1 MDNKEILAHV
11 DHTLLKAVSTW
22 EQIKKICEETRDYNM
37 ASACI
42 PPSYVEKAFK
52 DYGNDI
58 SICTV
63 LGFPLGYDNLETK
76 VFSAKD
82 AVSKGADEL
91 DMVINIGDVKN
102 RNYDKIT
109 YEITKMKE
117 AVGSKILKVIIET
130 CYLEENEKIQLC
142 KCVTDGGAD
151 YIKTSTG
158 FGTAGATMEDIILF
172 KKYIG
177 PNVKIK
183 AAGGIKTRDDMVA
196 YLEAGCERLGTSSA
210 LKILNGEQTGNY

>member
-1 MDNKEILAHV
+1 MKNNEILKYV

-42 PPSYVEKAFK
+42 PPTYVEKAAK

-58 SICTV
+58 VICTV

-76 VFSAKD
+76 VFSAKN
-82 AVSKGADEL
+82 AILKGAEEL

-102 RNYDKIT
+102 RDYDKIT

-158 FGTAGATMEDIILF
+158 FGTAGATIKDIILL
-172 KKYIG
+172 KNHIG

-183 AAGGIKTRDDMVA
+183 ASGGIKTKSDLVSFI
-196 YLEAGCERLGTSSA
+196 EIGCQRLGTSSA
-210 LKILNGEQTGNY
+210 LQILYG